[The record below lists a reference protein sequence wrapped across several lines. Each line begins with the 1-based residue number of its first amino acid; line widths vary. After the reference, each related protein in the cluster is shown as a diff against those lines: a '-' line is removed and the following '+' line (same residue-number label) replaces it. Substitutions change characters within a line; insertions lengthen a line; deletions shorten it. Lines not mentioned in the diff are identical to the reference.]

1 MNSLVSVII
10 PAYNCSKFILFAI
23 DSVLE
28 QTYKN
33 FELIVVDDG
42 STDNTAN
49 IVSKY
54 KDKLEYILQ
63 DNGGV
68 SKARNTGIINSNGSY
83 IAFLDADDV
92 WEKNKL
98 EIQMKLFEQF
108 GNVDLIFCS
117 FLHTKY
123 GKIVPGRTFQ
133 ETYNIFREYKINI
146 ENIFDYNSTF
156 NCCDNKNY
164 FYWGNIYKYLFL
176 GNFILPSSIL
186 LKRNSLSK
194 TGLFDERYRV
204 AEETEFFLRFSKLNT
219 IGFIDCPLL
228 RYEIPE
234 SENLSGKKNME
245 KLIKNALQIQID
257 SLMANYEEYKK
268 NVRFFESGISTTYC
282 RLAYYY
288 LSEHRRDDARRYA
301 VHAMRMY
308 NRNFMP
314 YMIMLSSLFP
324 NQYLEYLA
332 KIKKLLKE
340 KLKIIQIQFANKKF

>member
-1 MNSLVSVII
+1 MDSLVSVII
-10 PAYNCSKFILFAI
+10 PAYNCSKFINIAI

-33 FELIVVDDG
+33 YELIVVDDG
-42 STDNTAN
+42 STDNTAD

-54 KDKLEYILQ
+54 NDKLKYILQ

-68 SKARNTGIINSNGSY
+68 SKARNTGINNSNGSY
-83 IAFLDADDV
+83 IALLDADDV
-92 WEKNKL
+92 WEKDKL
-98 EIQMKLFEQF
+98 EIQMNLFERF
-108 GNVDLIFCS
+108 GNIDLIFSS
-117 FLHTKY
+117 FMHTKY
-123 GKIVPGRTFQ
+123 GKIIPGRTFQ
-133 ETYNIFREYKINI
+133 ETFNIFIEYKLNMESIF
-146 ENIFDYNSTF
+146 ENNSTYIL
-156 NCCDNKNY
+156 NDKEIN

-176 GNFILPSSIL
+176 GNFILPSSTL
-186 LKRNSLSK
+186 FKRNSLSK
-194 TGLFDERYRV
+194 TGLFNERYRV

-228 RYEIPE
+228 HYEMPE
-234 SENLSGKKNME
+234 SENLSGKNNME

-257 SLMANYEEYKK
+257 SLMANYDEYIKSA
-268 NVRFFESGISTTYC
+268 RFMEKGISTTYC

-340 KLKIIQIQFANKKF
+340 KLKIIQIQFANKEL